1 MKTTLTTVAMATVLS
16 TAAFADSLDIEGF
29 GVAEYELEAD
39 VVTTT
44 VGADFGVDRWTFT
57 PAIALDNDG
66 QDYAFAEAEF
76 TVNYQANDAVNL
88 YGTIET
94 DQDFDYE
101 ETTFGVEFRF

>member
-1 MKTTLTTVAMATVLS
+1 MS
-16 TAAFADSLDIEGF
+16 
-29 GVAEYELEAD
+29 
-39 VVTTT
+39 
-44 VGADFGVDRWTFT
+44 
-57 PAIALDNDG
+57 LDNDG